1 MRDGFGKTEAN
12 GGWGDEGWLRQ
23 NRSARWLGD
32 EGWLWQNRSE
42 RWLMN
47 EEAICGLGLAKMG
60 KKGLERG
67 CHKSF
72 GRKTALV
79 STKKRTF
86 ARNFQNVDRFGL
98 LATTVKNAKTTWI
111 NLEN

>member
-1 MRDGFGKTEAN
+1 MASAKPKRTVAGFEER
-12 GGWGDEGWLRQ
+12 GDEGGLRQ
-23 NRSARWLGD
+23 NRSA
-32 EGWLWQNRSE
+32 

-47 EEAICGLGLAKMG
+47 EEAICGLGWQKMG
-60 KKGLERG
+60 KKGMEGG

-86 ARNFQNVDRFGL
+86 ARNFKMWTDLGCLQPQ
-98 LATTVKNAKTTWI
+98 
-111 NLEN
+111 

>member
-12 GGWGDEGWLRQ
+12 GGWGDE
-23 NRSARWLGD
+23 
-32 EGWLWQNRSE
+32 
-42 RWLMN
+42 
-47 EEAICGLGLAKMG
+47 EAICGLGLAKMR
-60 KKGLERG
+60 KQGLERG

-86 ARNFQNVDRFGL
+86 ARNFKMWTDLGCLQPQ
-98 LATTVKNAKTTWI
+98 
-111 NLEN
+111 